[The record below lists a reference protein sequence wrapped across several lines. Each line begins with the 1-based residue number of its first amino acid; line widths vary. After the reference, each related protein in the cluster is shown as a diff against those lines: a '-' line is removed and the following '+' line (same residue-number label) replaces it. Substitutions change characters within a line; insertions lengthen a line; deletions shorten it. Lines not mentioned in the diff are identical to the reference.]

1 MQDYADWYKD
11 AVIYELHVRA
21 FRDSNGDGMGD
32 FRGLTSR
39 LDYLADLGVTAV
51 WLLPFY
57 PSPWFDDGYDISDY
71 TSVHPAYGTLKDFK
85 KFLAEAHKRDI
96 KVITELVINHTS
108 SQHPWFERARKAPRG
123 SRYRNFYVWS
133 DDPNKYSDARI
144 IFQDYER
151 SNWTWDSE
159 AGQYYWHRFYSNQP
173 DLNFDSPD
181 VREAVKK
188 ILDFWLSMG
197 VDGVRL
203 DAIPYLF
210 EREGTNCE
218 NLPETHEFL
227 REFRA
232 HLDAKYENRMIL
244 AEANQWPEDAVK
256 YFGDGDECHMSFH
269 FPLMPRLFMG
279 VKREDRFPIIDI
291 LEQTPPIPDNSQWG
305 IFLRNHDELTLEMV
319 TDEERDYMYQV
330 YARDKRQRINL
341 GIRRRLAPLLD
352 NNRRLIELLNVL
364 LFSLPGT
371 PILYYGDE
379 IGIGDNVYLGDRDG
393 VRTPMQWSPDRN
405 AAFSEA
411 NPQQLYLPVI
421 IDPEYHYESVNVETQ
436 QQNTSSLL
444 WWMKRLIATRKRYS
458 AFSRGSIEFVQ
469 SSNTHVLSFLR
480 RLTDENGN
488 EQVMLVIVNLSH
500 HVQLADLQLRE
511 FAGWTVREVFGQ
523 NEFPHIGEDDYNVT
537 IGSHDY
543 YWFELVPSPDHGR
556 VEEVSPI
563 SITATDWKRFSAKL
577 RTALAESV
585 LPAWM
590 KHRRW
595 FRSKGRKL
603 RKAAIVDTQ
612 ALGHSWLVVLRME
625 YSDQDTEHYQ
635 IPLTLLTG
643 PEAEERVNEVPESVV
658 TTATVSGENG
668 VLIDGVFDPAFR
680 AGILETIRRKRRLKG
695 SAGTFTGITGTRSR
709 KPSED
714 ELQHS
719 KVLGVEQSNTS
730 IVYNNDHFLKLYR
743 KLENGMNPDVELIRG
758 LASTSAAGIVPEYRG
773 HLQYESGDTQ
783 AAAGLLVNQI
793 SNEGDAWEFSLGAV
807 SRYYEMVLGER
818 AEPGKLAPP
827 EGPLLEFNSSK
838 LHETFA
844 AMVDGFYLEMI
855 RLLGRRTAELHKALA
870 HETPGDEFKPES
882 FSLHY
887 QRGIYQSARSLLKRV
902 LQQVRRAK
910 KRSDEDTEAQ
920 LQTVLDHEAA
930 IIDRLSAVR
939 DHKINAKK
947 IRIHGDYH
955 LGQVLY
961 TGRDFVIID
970 MEGEPARPIGER
982 RLKFSPFR
990 DVAGMVRSF
999 HYAAWSGFFGMSG
1012 LGEQDREILREWIE
1026 PWYRCVAGVFLESYL
1041 ETIAD
1046 AGLIPEEAEDRQ
1058 TLFELFLLEKAVYE
1072 LGYEIDNRPDW
1083 ISIPLM
1089 GISYI
1094 VEA

>member
-1 MQDYADWYKD
+1 MSDYADWYKD

-21 FRDSNGDGMGD
+21 FRDSTGNGMGD

-71 TSVHPAYGTLKDFK
+71 TSVHEAYGTLRDFK
-85 KFLAEAHKRDI
+85 KFLSEAHKREM

-108 SQHPWFERARKAPRG
+108 NQHPWFERARKAPRD

-133 DDPNKYSDARI
+133 DDPNRYSDARI

-159 AGQYYWHRFYSNQP
+159 AGQYFWHRFYSNQP
-173 DLNFDSPD
+173 DLNFESPD
-181 VREAVKK
+181 VRDAVKK

-232 HLDAKYENRMIL
+232 HLDAKYKNRMIL

-291 LEQTPPIPDNSQWG
+291 LEQTPSIPESAQWG

-379 IGIGDNVYLGDRDG
+379 IGMGDNVYLGDRDG

-405 AAFSEA
+405 GAFSEA

-421 IDPEYHYESVNVETQ
+421 IDPEYHYESVNAETQ

-444 WWMKRLIATRKRYS
+444 WWMKRLIATRKRYR
-458 AFSRGSIEFVQ
+458 AFSRGTIEFVQ

-480 RLTDENGN
+480 RLEDEDGN
-488 EQVMLVIVNLSH
+488 EQVMLVVVNLSH
-500 HVQLADLQLRE
+500 HVQLADLQLRQ

-523 NEFPHIGEDDYNVT
+523 NEFPHIREDEYNVT

-563 SITATDWKRFSAKL
+563 TMTTTDWKRFSSKL
-577 RTALAESV
+577 RTTLTESV

-595 FRSKGRKL
+595 FRSKGRNL
-603 RKAAIVDTQ
+603 RKAAIIVTH
-612 ALGHSWLVVLRME
+612 ALGHSWLLVLRME
-625 YSDQDTEHYQ
+625 YADQDTEYYQ

-643 PEAEERVNEVPESVV
+643 IDAEERVNEIPQAVV

-668 VLIDGVFDPAFR
+668 VLIDGVFDPALR
-680 AGILETIRRKRRLKG
+680 ATLLETIRRQRRLKG
-695 SAGTFTGITGTRSR
+695 TSGTFTGITDTRSQ
-709 KPSED
+709 KPTD
-714 ELQHS
+714 EEVQTS

-743 KLENGMNPDVELIRG
+743 KLEDGINPDVELIRA
-758 LASTSAAGIVPEYRG
+758 LAATTASGIVPEYRG
-773 HLQYESGDTQ
+773 HLQYESGDMQ

-793 SNEGDAWEFSLGAV
+793 GNEGDAWEFSLGAV
-807 SRYYEMVLGER
+807 SRYYEQVLGER
-818 AEPGKLAPP
+818 AQPGKLAPT
-827 EGPLLEFNSSK
+827 EERLLEFRSEK
-838 LHETFA
+838 LHETFVG
-844 AMVDGFYLEMI
+844 MVDGFYLEMI

-870 HETPGDEFKPES
+870 HETSGDAFKPEA

-910 KRSDEDTEAQ
+910 KKSSDETGAR
-920 LQTVLDHEAA
+920 LQTLLDHESA
-930 IIDRLSAVR
+930 ITDRLSSVR
-939 DHKINAKK
+939 DHKINARK

-970 MEGEPARPIGER
+970 MEGEPARPLGER

-999 HYAAWSGFFGMSG
+999 HYAAWSGYLALSG
-1012 LGEQDREILREWIE
+1012 LGDQDREVLKEWIE
-1026 PWYRCVAGVFLESYL
+1026 PWYRSG
-1041 ETIAD
+1041 
-1046 AGLIPEEAEDRQ
+1046 Q
-1058 TLFELFLLEKAVYE
+1058 
-1072 LGYEIDNRPDW
+1072 
-1083 ISIPLM
+1083 
-1089 GISYI
+1089 
-1094 VEA
+1094 

>member
-1 MQDYADWYKD
+1 MPDHADWYKD

-71 TSVHPAYGTLKDFK
+71 TSVHEAYGSLRDFK
-85 KFLAEAHKRDI
+85 KFLSEAHKRDI

-108 SQHPWFERARKAPRG
+108 DQHPWFERARKAPRE

-133 DDPNKYSDARI
+133 DDPSRYSDARI

-181 VREAVKK
+181 VRDAVKK
-188 ILDFWLSMG
+188 ILDFWLGMG

-203 DAIPYLF
+203 DAIPYLY
-210 EREGTNCE
+210 EREETNCE
-218 NLPETHEFL
+218 NLPETHAFL

-232 HLDAKYENRMIL
+232 HLDSKYENRMIL

-291 LEQTPPIPDNSQWG
+291 LEQTPSIPENAQWG

-371 PILYYGDE
+371 PIVYYGDE
-379 IGIGDNVYLGDRDG
+379 IGMGDNVYLGDRDG

-444 WWMKRLIATRKRYS
+444 WWMKRLIATRKRYP
-458 AFSRGSIEFVQ
+458 AFSRGTIEFVP
-469 SSNTHVLSFLR
+469 SSNTHVLSFVR
-480 RLTDENGN
+480 RLEDDNGN
-488 EQVMLVIVNLSH
+488 EQVMLVVVNLSH

-511 FAGWTVREVFGQ
+511 FSGWTVREVFGQ
-523 NEFPHIGEDDYNVT
+523 NEFPHIREDDYNVT

-543 YWFELVPSPDHGR
+543 YWFEVVPSPDHGR

-563 SITATDWKRFSAKL
+563 TITSTDWKRFSSKL
-577 RTALAESV
+577 RTTLAEYV
-585 LPAWM
+585 LPTWM

-603 RKAAIVDTQ
+603 RKAAIIDNQ
-612 ALGHSWLVVLRME
+612 ALGHSWLLVLRME
-625 YSDQDTEHYQ
+625 YADQDTEYYQ

-643 PEAEERVNEVPESVV
+643 IEADERVNEIPQSVV

-668 VLIDGVFDPAFR
+668 VIIDGVFDPAFR
-680 AGILETIRRKRRLKG
+680 ATLLETIRRKRRLKG
-695 SAGTFTGITGTRSR
+695 TSGTVTGITDTRSR
-709 KPSED
+709 RPTDE
-714 ELQHS
+714 ELQTS

-730 IVYNNDHFLKLYR
+730 IVYNNEHFLKLYR
-743 KLENGMNPDVELIRG
+743 KLEDGVNPDVELIRA
-758 LASTSAAGIVPEYRG
+758 LASTTASGIVPEYRG
-773 HLQYESGDTQ
+773 HLQYEAGTTQ

-793 SNEGDAWEFSLGAV
+793 GNEGDAWEFSLGAV
-807 SRYYEMVLGER
+807 SRYYEQVLGER
-818 AEPGKLAPP
+818 AEPGKLAPS
-827 EGPLLEFNSSK
+827 EGGLLEFRSEK
-838 LHETFA
+838 LQEQFVD
-844 AMVDGFYLEMI
+844 MVDGFYLEMI
-855 RLLGRRTAELHKALA
+855 RLLGQRTAELHRALA
-870 HETPGDEFKPES
+870 HETGGDAFKPEA

-902 LQQVRRAK
+902 LQQVRRVK
-910 KRSDEDTEAQ
+910 KKSSEETEAQ
-920 LQTVLDHEAA
+920 LQTILDNESA
-930 IIDRLSAVR
+930 ITDRLSSVR
-939 DHKINAKK
+939 HHKINARK

-970 MEGEPARPIGER
+970 MEGEPARPLGER

-999 HYAAWSGFFGMSG
+999 HYAAWSGYFALSG
-1012 LGEQDREILREWIE
+1012 LGDQDREILKEWIE

-1041 ETIAD
+1041 ETIAG
-1046 AGLIPEEAEDRQ
+1046 AGLIPDEPEDRQ
-1058 TLFELFLLEKAVYE
+1058 ILFDLFLLEKAIYE

-1083 ISIPLM
+1083 VSIPLE

-1094 VEA
+1094 VDA